1 VDRIEKNY
9 GVTVQ
14 GPPGTGKT
22 HTIANLVSHFLAE
35 GKRVLITSQKESPL
49 RVLKSKIP
57 KDIQDL
63 CVPVLGGGS
72 DSLQEIE
79 KSINTISEKLG
90 ELDTAKLSSIIEL
103 NLKYF
108 DESKRKESEIV
119 NQLKE
124 YTEKEGS
131 VLKYKEEE
139 FFRYDI
145 AKKLSETDINY
156 EWLLDDLEIKAEFP
170 INEVDFKEL
179 WRLRDMLNIDDLKL
193 YSTILPKIDTDIRN
207 EKSFKDFVQEGSEL
221 AETKDEGSK
230 QLETYRLSNDIS
242 SLDGIIQILN
252 TILDL
257 KHITQND
264 GYQSILTDLRAGG
277 IRRERWLKLVNDM
290 QDSCNQLFYYYNKLV
305 THTIHVPDKDISE
318 VKEDLKVAKERIE
331 SGKKPNLA
339 FFLFKGKRTKY
350 LFEESILND
359 QPLSRLENFEPIED
373 EINYQ
378 ELKVETARIFNGNM
392 QEINHTTIDQDK
404 TRFPHLLEERL
415 EELKTVIKVFE
426 LMNSLENKLIISDVD
441 LYSVDEVDTVLK
453 NIKLAKVYL
462 EYEK

>member
-1 VDRIEKNY
+1 
-9 GVTVQ
+9 
-14 GPPGTGKT
+14 
-22 HTIANLVSHFLAE
+22 
-35 GKRVLITSQKESPL
+35 
-49 RVLKSKIP
+49 
-57 KDIQDL
+57 
-63 CVPVLGGGS
+63 
-72 DSLQEIE
+72 
-79 KSINTISEKLG
+79 
-90 ELDTAKLSSIIEL
+90 
-103 NLKYF
+103 
-108 DESKRKESEIV
+108 
-119 NQLKE
+119 
-124 YTEKEGS
+124 
-131 VLKYKEEE
+131 
-139 FFRYDI
+139 
-145 AKKLSETDINY
+145 
-156 EWLLDDLEIKAEFP
+156 
-170 INEVDFKEL
+170 
-179 WRLRDMLNIDDLKL
+179 
-193 YSTILPKIDTDIRN
+193 
-207 EKSFKDFVQEGSEL
+207 
-221 AETKDEGSK
+221 
-230 QLETYRLSNDIS
+230 
-242 SLDGIIQILN
+242 
-252 TILDL
+252 LDL

-305 THTIHVPDKDISE
+305 THTIHLPDKDFSE

-453 NIKLAKVYL
+453 NIKNKVIYSEVELNSVDEINNLIKNIKLAKVYL
-462 EYEK
+462 EYEKWFELHQYELNRLKSFGEKEDTHSIIYEIIEAFESLDTTKWTDLLH